1 MRTWTIYKHTLI
13 IDCPNKGKSYIGQTT
28 DITMRWKSRGS
39 NYRHCNAFYPAIKKY
54 GWDAFSH
61 EILET
66 GIITIEEANKRE
78 QYWIAY
84 YHTYIHDDKAWGYN
98 LTTGGSNV
106 CTTYKWTDESKNKLS
121 KSIKGHKV
129 KQETIDKIK
138 ATQIKNGT
146 YGKCYV
152 KGRHLTDEEKQHLRE
167 INLGTKHGPHSTETK
182 KKLSEKAKQRDISAY
197 DMHRVKVLC
206 VETGIIYNS
215 LIEAAKAI
223 GLKASTSITAC
234 FSGKAKTAGGYHW
247 QKIK

>member
-1 MRTWTIYKHTLI
+1 MKTWTIYKHTLI

-66 GIITIEEANKRE
+66 GIKTIEEANECER
-78 QYWIAY
+78 YWIAY
-84 YHTYIHDDKAWGYN
+84 YNTYIHNENSWGYN
-98 LTTGGSNV
+98 LTTGGSDVN
-106 CTTYKWTDESKNKLS
+106 TTYKWSDESKKKLS
-121 KSIKGHKV
+121 RSITGHSVSEEAKE
-129 KQETIDKIK
+129 KIRETKL
-138 ATQIKNGT
+138 KNGT
-146 YGKCYV
+146 LHNGGP
-152 KGRHLTDEEKQHLRE
+152 KGRKLTDKEKQHLRE
-167 INLGTKHGPHSTETK
+167 INLGTKHGPRSAETK
-182 KKLSEKAKQRDISAY
+182 KKLSEKARQRDMSAY
-197 DMHRVKVLC
+197 DKHRVKVLC